1 MLEDFCKDMG
11 LVPPTGENAYVTAL
25 GQFDWIKET
34 LNIPEVSYNDI
45 MRLME
50 TWVMGVPADEVC
62 ATICIVSLVV
72 CARQAKSLYCG
83 RVFRG
88 RRAPRRI

>member
-11 LVPPTGENAYVTAL
+11 LVPPTGEDAYVTAL
-25 GQFDWIKET
+25 GQYDWIKGT

-50 TWVMGVPADEVC
+50 TWVMGVPANEVC
-62 ATICIVSLVV
+62 ATICIVSLAV
-72 CARQAKSLYCG
+72 CTRPAKGL
-83 RVFRG
+83 
-88 RRAPRRI
+88 